1 MGKVLAAIAAAL
13 VLVGVTLAGAF
24 VLLGGVDWLRDRQA
38 IVIPEEYRP
47 VILAAAERCP
57 VVPPEVLAAQLA
69 SESSWDP
76 YAVSPAGA
84 QGLAQFMP
92 AVWEQYAVDGDGDG
106 VADVWNPID
115 AIHSAAE
122 LNCVNAALVADVP
135 GNELKNILAA
145 YNAGFNQ
152 VVKYE
157 GVPPFPETQAYVD
170 RILTRAERV
179 QF

>member
-1 MGKVLAAIAAAL
+1 MGKVLAAIAAGL

-24 VLLGGVDWLRDRQA
+24 VALGGADWWRDRQA
-38 IVIPEEYRP
+38 IVVPAEYRP
-47 VILAAAERCP
+47 VIIAAAERCP
-57 VVPPEVLAAQLA
+57 VVPAEVLAAQIA

-76 YAVSPAGA
+76 LAVSPAGA

-106 VADVWNPID
+106 VIDVWNPID

-122 LNCVNAALVADVP
+122 LNCVNAELVADVP
-135 GNELKNILAA
+135 GNKLKNILAA

-152 VVKYE
+152 VVKYD
-157 GVPPFPETQAYVD
+157 GVPPFPETQAYID
-170 RILTRAERV
+170 RIMTRAEHV
-179 QF
+179 QL